1 MMIAR
6 EAVRKPCRNNANAD
20 VAMMKKPA
28 VPRSKRKSKSVVQS
42 KPRANGSKRVRLSP
56 EARSDQILRG
66 AIRFFADR
74 GFRGQTR
81 DLAKQLGISTG
92 LLFRYFPT
100 KDALIDR
107 IYETLFEG
115 RWKPEWDDILGNR
128 SRDLLDRLTEFYR
141 DYATML
147 HDYEWG
153 RIYLYSGLE
162 GAGITQ
168 RFARLATDRAYAR
181 VVGELRHEYGRPDLA
196 TVPMSEPEI
205 ELMWSLHGSIFYIGM
220 RKWVYNVGGPS
231 DVPGTVTQIV
241 ERFYVNARDLMLQL
255 AAHDRDRA
263 EVQTKKPPAKR
274 RLSVS

>member
-1 MMIAR
+1 MLMARKQMTKAVAARGKR
-6 EAVRKPCRNNANAD
+6 EAAKKTARAKRT
-20 VAMMKKPA
+20 KKP
-28 VPRSKRKSKSVVQS
+28 RRTVV
-42 KPRANGSKRVRLSP
+42 KRVRLSA

-81 DLAKQLGISTG
+81 DLARQLGISTG

-107 IYETLFEG
+107 IYDTLFEG
-115 RWKPEWDDILGNR
+115 RWNPEWDEILGNR
-128 SRDLLDRLTEFYR
+128 SRDLLERLTEFYR
-141 DYATML
+141 GYAKML

-162 GAGITQ
+162 GAGIAQ

-181 VVGELRHEYGRPDLA
+181 VVGELRHQYGRPDIA
-196 TVPMSEPEI
+196 TLPMSEPEI

-231 DVPGTVTQIV
+231 DVPGTVNQIV
-241 ERFYVNARDLMLQL
+241 ERFHHNARDLMLQL
-255 AAHDRDRA
+255 AKDDAVA
-263 EVQTKKPPAKR
+263 KPPAAR
-274 RLSVS
+274 RKVSLSKASS

>member
-1 MMIAR
+1 MKKTAIVRTKRKTQIRCAEAKSRTTTVASACGSVPKRAATRSCAARSGSLPIAVF
-6 EAVRKPCRNNANAD
+6 AVRHAI
-20 VAMMKKPA
+20 
-28 VPRSKRKSKSVVQS
+28 
-42 KPRANGSKRVRLSP
+42 SP
-56 EARSDQILRG
+56 SSSESRPDCCSA
-66 AIRFFADR
+66 
-74 GFRGQTR
+74 
-81 DLAKQLGISTG
+81 
-92 LLFRYFPT
+92 YFPT

-107 IYETLFEG
+107 IYETLFAG

-128 SRDLLDRLTEFYR
+128 SRGLLDRLTEFYR

-162 GAGITQ
+162 GAGIAQ

-196 TVPMSEPEI
+196 TLPMSEPEI

-241 ERFYVNARDLMLQL
+241 ERFHVNARDLMLQL
-255 AAHDRDRA
+255 AEQDREER
-263 EVQTKKPPAKR
+263 EHKREKPPIKR
-274 RLSVS
+274 RRYSMKASS